1 MSAGPRPR
9 VITKSDPTRV
19 EIEWEDGERSL
30 WSARQLRQACPC
42 ASCVDEVTGRR
53 ILDPDSVADDTRTRD
68 VVLVGNY
75 ALSILFSDGHSTG
88 IYPWR
93 MLREKAPESP
103 ETSEGS
109 GTEA

>member
-1 MSAGPRPR
+1 MNDAPRPR
-9 VITKSDPTRV
+9 VVTKSDPTCLS
-19 EIEWEDGERSL
+19 IEWEDG
-30 WSARQLRQACPC
+30 SASRWTAQELRQACPC

-53 ILDPDSVADDTRTRD
+53 ILDPATVSAETRTRD

-93 MLREKAPESP
+93 MLQDGAPS
-103 ETSEGS
+103 SSGS
-109 GTEA
+109 